1 MSTKRHHRRRRQ
13 LQRKARVRRTLALT
27 HLHEELPLLHQ
38 GLASLA
44 ALLDHPAAR
53 QTRKHKSRE
62 RHTASSPGP
71 SRVFFVAV
79 TVA

>member
-53 QTRKHKSRE
+53 QTRKHKAE
-62 RHTASSPGP
+62 RDTRHHHQRRLGF
-71 SRVFFVAV
+71 FFVAV